1 VRYEFRNEA
10 NNLISDYRIVNQI
23 VYRFLSFIQEF
34 PSPVCRDILNI
45 TPAKDRGKLLDWEG
59 GVKEKMNLFLPL
71 FIKASADLVILIVS
85 MVNCLWYRLCITF
98 FILITDICDELVK
111 RSLEVYAYRKFQM
124 A

>member
-59 GVKEKMNLFLPL
+59 GVKEKVKSKA
-71 FIKASADLVILIVS
+71 IKKNGPEGINPADP
-85 MVNCLWYRLCITF
+85 CRPKHW
-98 FILITDICDELVK
+98 
-111 RSLEVYAYRKFQM
+111 
-124 A
+124 